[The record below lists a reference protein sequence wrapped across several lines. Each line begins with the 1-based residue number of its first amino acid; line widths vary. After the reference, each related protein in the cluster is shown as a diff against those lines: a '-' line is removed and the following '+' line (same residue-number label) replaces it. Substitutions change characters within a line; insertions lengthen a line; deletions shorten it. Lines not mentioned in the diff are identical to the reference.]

1 MRFPR
6 PRTLVRLSVR
16 ASVVVATGLVALV
29 ASCDFDDNNHHN
41 RYPPY
46 SPPDAAYPFPGA
58 DAAFPFPDAATVPDA
73 PSAPPDAQPPAPSMI
88 TVLSSPRPDLV
99 TGGDALVQVKPPA
112 AVQLS
117 RLTVRLNGQDVTTQL
132 TADLAGHSLRGL
144 VGGMVDGDN
153 KLTVDGAGL
162 VDSLRVVNHPITGP
176 VLAGP
181 LQTPYECRT
190 VESGLGAPLDAN
202 CTAAQRIEYFYR
214 STDAGNPFKP
224 LADPAGARPADLMR
238 TQTIEGRDVPYIVR
252 VDSGTINRTIYRIAV
267 LDDPTT
273 ATLDPATWKP
283 GAGWNGRF
291 MVSFGGGAGTAYHQ
305 GVNQAVNV
313 VAANPVAIG
322 RGFAHVISTE
332 LVNQTRGNAVLQGE
346 TLMMIKEYF
355 IERYGVP
362 KWTVGSGGS
371 GGAIQQLLITEMYPG
386 LLDGLQPSLAFPDG
400 ALHIADCGLLNSFY
414 AKDPA
419 TWTEAKKAAVD
430 GFSPG
435 TCSAWVASFV
445 PIIQAARV
453 ANCGIDP
460 AKVYNPV
467 TNPTGARCTPQD
479 TRVNVLGKDPQ
490 TGFARRP
497 LDNVGLQYGLG
508 ALNRGAI
515 TVKEFLDL
523 NEAVGGWDIDGNII
537 SQRTVAD
544 PIALKASYESGLN
557 NGGGGGL
564 ANVPILHF
572 RSYNDALGDIHSRQ
586 NDFNIRARL
595 IKANGNANNQVIWV
609 GPDPRITVPG
619 FSLPTLALDAMTR
632 WLDAMA
638 ADPAPPSPAKVAK
651 YKPAE
656 AVDACFSGTG
666 VKIVEPA
673 SFDNPNT
680 TCNSLYPLHSEPRMV
695 AGAPLTNDIGKCQ
708 LKPVTFSDWT
718 VSFSFLEKIRAMA
731 IFAGGVCDFTKPGV
745 GQVPLRGTYQNY

>member
-1 MRFPR
+1 MRLPC
-6 PRTLVRLSVR
+6 PRT
-16 ASVVVATGLVALV
+16 VVVIGLVATV
-29 ASCDFDDNNHHN
+29 ASCDFDDRHHD
-41 RYPPY
+41 RYPRPY
-46 SPPDAAYPFPGA
+46 PPPDAFSFPG
-58 DAAFPFPDAATVPDA
+58 PDAAAPVPDA
-73 PSAPPDAQPPAPSMI
+73 SLPLDASPPPPPPPSII

-132 TADLAGHSLRGL
+132 TADLASHSLRGL
-144 VGGMVDGDN
+144 VSGMVDGDN
-153 KLTVDGAGL
+153 KLMVAGGGV
-162 VDSLRVVNHPITGP
+162 VDSLTVVNHPITGP

-224 LADPAGARPADLMR
+224 LADPAGPRPADVMR

-267 LDDPTT
+267 LDDPTP

-313 VAANPVAIG
+313 LANPVALG
-322 RGFAHVISTE
+322 RGFAHAISTE

-355 IERYGVP
+355 IEHYGVP

-371 GGAIQQLLITEMYPG
+371 GGAIQQLVITEMYPG

-400 ALHIADCGLLNSFY
+400 GLHVADCGLLNNFY
-414 AKDPA
+414 AKDPV
-419 TWTEAKKAAVD
+419 TWTAAKTAAVD

-435 TCSAWVASFV
+435 TCAAWVASFV
-445 PIIQAARV
+445 SIIQAARV

-479 TRVNVLGKDPQ
+479 TRVNVLGQDPQ
-490 TGFARRP
+490 THFARRP

-523 NEAVGGWDIDGNII
+523 NQAIGGWDIDGNIV
-537 SQRTVAD
+537 SERTVAD

-572 RSYNDALGDIHSRQ
+572 RSYNDALGDIHSRER
-586 NDFNIRARL
+586 DFNIRARL
-595 IKANGNANNQVIWV
+595 IKAHGNADNQVIWV
-609 GPDPRITVPG
+609 GPDPRVSIPG

-638 ADPAPPSPAKVAK
+638 ADPAPLTPVKVVK
-651 YKPAE
+651 HKPAE
-656 AVDACFSGTG
+656 ATDACFSGTG

-680 TCNSLYPLHSEPRMV
+680 TCNSLYPVHSEPRMV

-718 VSFSFLEKIRAMA
+718 VPFSFLEKIRAMA
-731 IFAGGVCDFTKPGV
+731 IFAGGVCDFTRPGV
-745 GQVPLRGTYQNY
+745 GQVPLKGTYQRY